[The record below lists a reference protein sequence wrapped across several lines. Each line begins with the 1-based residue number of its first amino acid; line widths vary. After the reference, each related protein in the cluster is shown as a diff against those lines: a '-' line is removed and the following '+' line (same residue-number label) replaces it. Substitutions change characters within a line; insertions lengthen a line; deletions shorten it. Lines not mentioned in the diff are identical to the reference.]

1 VLLLLAVWV
10 GLGCL
15 RGLTIGSALEK
26 INADPRAAG
35 SSPTARLGG
44 YAHISKRIVQDFLSR
59 NVTFNE
65 TVTEPILNMTTR
77 GRARV
82 DCQIGFELLP
92 NPRAANL
99 RVLMIGRVMMD
110 DAVSTRRSVR
120 VFSTSQ
126 TRISG
131 YQDVLLDAEGL
142 HLGAARASGSTSIQV
157 YDLDARRFVERPA
170 WRRVGRLQPR
180 AEQAA
185 SSHGA
190 RRAEQHLESEVAKSA
205 AHLRHKCV
213 EQVLRTLSDAGVSPD
228 VWLATTSAHLSV
240 RLLRSAAL
248 VDPSPAVNPPR
259 PAAWDLAVCVK
270 DSFVNETITPFVA
283 GKTYTDR
290 DFADVM
296 LTLTGKTPRPL
307 WVHARTEP
315 WNVTA
320 AKEQPLVIS
329 FAGEGVGIK
338 LRIDHAS
345 HGQQRL
351 DRTLEISA
359 KYTLEITLDGPHLI
373 RSGDLAVE
381 FTDAAQQRPEPSETD
396 FREFLARKFSGVFL
410 SDIYFDG
417 LMPPQGGSWG
427 KLRRLELKQ
436 LWSRDGWFAIG
447 YELRSTSQIVNAR
460 KSTGR

>member
-1 VLLLLAVWV
+1 
-10 GLGCL
+10 
-15 RGLTIGSALEK
+15 
-26 INADPRAAG
+26 
-35 SSPTARLGG
+35 
-44 YAHISKRIVQDFLSR
+44 
-59 NVTFNE
+59 
-65 TVTEPILNMTTR
+65 MT
-77 GRARV
+77 
-82 DCQIGFELLP
+82 
-92 NPRAANL
+92 
-99 RVLMIGRVMMD
+99 GRVIMD

-120 VFSTSQ
+120 VFSSSR

-142 HLGAARASGSTSIQV
+142 HLGPARASGSTSIQV
-157 YDLDARRFVERPA
+157 HDVDARRFVERPRGAA
-170 WRRVGRLQPR
+170 WGDCSPRPNRRPPR
-180 AEQAA
+180 V
-185 SSHGA
+185 A
-190 RRAEQHLESEVAKSA
+190 RCAEQHLESEVAKSV
-205 AHLRHKCV
+205 AHLPHEYV
-213 EQVLRTLSDAGVSPD
+213 ERAIRTLSDAGVFPEA
-228 VWLATTSAHLSV
+228 WLATTSDHFSV
-240 RLLRSAAL
+240 RLLCPVAL
-248 VDPSPAVNPPR
+248 VEPGPAANPPR
-259 PAAWDLAVCVK
+259 PAAWDLAVCLK

-290 DFADVM
+290 DFANVM

-307 WVHARTEP
+307 WVHTRTEP

-320 AKEQPLVIS
+320 AKEQPLIIS

-359 KYTLEITLDGPHLI
+359 KYTLEITPDGPLLI
-373 RSGDLAVE
+373 RSADLAVE
-381 FTDAAQQRPEPSETD
+381 FTDAAQRRPDPREAE

-436 LWSRDGWFAIG
+436 LSSRDGWLAIG
-447 YELRSTSQIVNAR
+447 YELRSTSQIASTR
-460 KSTGR
+460 KSTIVP